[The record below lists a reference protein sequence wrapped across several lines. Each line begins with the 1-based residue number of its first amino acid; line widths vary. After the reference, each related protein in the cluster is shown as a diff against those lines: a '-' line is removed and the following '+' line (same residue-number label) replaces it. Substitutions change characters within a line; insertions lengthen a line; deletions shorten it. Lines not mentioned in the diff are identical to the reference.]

1 MTKVLS
7 ILAGCILLLVLAGA
21 FVYFLIG
28 ASIDETYSPSQTS
41 YSVDE
46 AKKDHI
52 FISQPDLENRVI
64 ELDGFR
70 YPIRE
75 VWIEQSTRVEY
86 KWMFI
91 RKRIPTGHR
100 LMLTLTVPYDSDEEH
115 NLINQTLRSFP
126 ICNDSIWLTAI
137 VPAARKDMWKFYGQ
151 VSEPFPQPVRL
162 TFRVYSEI
170 AN

>member
-28 ASIDETYSPSQTS
+28 ASIDETYSPSWTS
-41 YSVDE
+41 YSIDE

-52 FISQPDLENRVI
+52 FISQPDLENTVI
-64 ELDGFR
+64 ELDGFK

-86 KWMFI
+86 KWIFI
-91 RKRIPTGHR
+91 RQRISTGFR
-100 LMLTLTVPYDSDEEH
+100 LMLTLTVPYDSPEDH
-115 NLINQTLRSFP
+115 NLINQAGRTFP
-126 ICNDSIWLTAI
+126 ICNDSIWLTTI

-151 VSEPFPQPVRL
+151 VSEPFPQSVQL
-162 TFRVYSEI
+162 TLKVYSKS